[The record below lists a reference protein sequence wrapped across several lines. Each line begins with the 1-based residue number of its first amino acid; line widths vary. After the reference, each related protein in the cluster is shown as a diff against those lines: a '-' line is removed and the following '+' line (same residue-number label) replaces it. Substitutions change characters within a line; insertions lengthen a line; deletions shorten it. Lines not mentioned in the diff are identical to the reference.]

1 MQNGGSMLEFKILP
15 TILIILPSSVF
26 LLLAHPGAGKAAA
39 EKCNTRPSS
48 SAPQGSHWHYRVNHT
63 DNRRCWFLS
72 SEGMKV
78 RSYARGAMSDVAS
91 QSPTPKRD
99 NTSETARAT
108 PPRTTSAQ
116 IASVQMVPEQ
126 ATAADPA
133 FSETPVREHAAA
145 MDFAARW
152 PDLSE
157 SPDLYASELA
167 AISNSYAETQTAADV
182 EERMPLTWP
191 VTEAGRA
198 GQQQDPASQAAFGSV
213 FLAGALALGSLSLVG
228 GVFKL
233 ARRSRQRYLRD
244 PWRAAAGRSGPR
256 HMRADFRELTG
267 SSSPRHGASV
277 WRVPQPTDPAHDLKT
292 SLAELMQDLQRARA
306 ANFSP
311 RSFAP
316 PAHHSQ
322 RVATEA
328 FRLKQQR
335 KAPTAPFKLS
345 ERVCLPWP

>member
-1 MQNGGSMLEFKILP
+1 MLESKILP

-48 SAPQGSHWHYRVNHT
+48 SAPQGSHWHYQVNHT

-78 RSYARGAMSDVAS
+78 RSNARGAMSDVAS
-91 QSPTPKRD
+91 QSPAPKRD
-99 NTSETARAT
+99 NPSEAAPAT

-116 IASVQMVPEQ
+116 IASVQMAPEQ

-133 FSETPVREHAAA
+133 FSETPVHEDAAA
-145 MDFAARW
+145 MDVAARW
-152 PDLSE
+152 PDLPE
-157 SPDLYASELA
+157 PPNLDASELA
-167 AISNSYAETQTAADV
+167 AISNSYADTQTAADAG
-182 EERMPLTWP
+182 EQMRLTWP

-198 GQQQDPASQAAFGSV
+198 GQQQGPAGQAAFGSV

-228 GVFKL
+228 GVFRL

-244 PWRAAAGRSGPR
+244 PWRAAAGRPGPRR
-256 HMRADFRELTG
+256 HMRADFKELTG
-267 SSSPRHGASV
+267 SSSPRHGTSV
-277 WRVPQPTDPAHDLKT
+277 RRVPQPTDPAHDLKT

-316 PAHHSQ
+316 PANHTE
-322 RVATEA
+322 RVAAEA
-328 FRLKQQR
+328 FRFKQQR
-335 KAPTAPFKLS
+335 KARTVPFKLS
-345 ERVCLPWP
+345 ERVGSILGVEPS

>member
-1 MQNGGSMLEFKILP
+1 MQNGGSMLESKILP

-48 SAPQGSHWHYRVNHT
+48 LAPQGTHWYYRVNHT

-91 QSPTPKRD
+91 QSPAPKRD

-133 FSETPVREHAAA
+133 FSETPVHEHAAA
-145 MDFAARW
+145 MDVAARW
-152 PDLSE
+152 PDLPE
-157 SPDLYASELA
+157 PPNLDASELA
-167 AISNSYAETQTAADV
+167 AISNSYADRQTAADAG
-182 EERMPLTWP
+182 EQMRLTWP

-198 GQQQDPASQAAFGSV
+198 GQQQGPAGQAAFGSV

-233 ARRSRQRYLRD
+233 ARRSRLRD
-244 PWRAAAGRSGPR
+244 PWRAAAGRPGP
-256 HMRADFRELTG
+256 
-267 SSSPRHGASV
+267 
-277 WRVPQPTDPAHDLKT
+277 
-292 SLAELMQDLQRARA
+292 
-306 ANFSP
+306 
-311 RSFAP
+311 P
-316 PAHHSQ
+316 PA
-322 RVATEA
+322 AYA
-328 FRLKQQR
+328 G
-335 KAPTAPFKLS
+335 
-345 ERVCLPWP
+345 